1 MNQEKTGK
9 FIAELRKEKNMTQI
23 DLADKLGITDRA
35 VSKWENGRGMP
46 DLSLLAPLC
55 EILGVSINELLSGE
69 RLDKKDYQEKLE
81 DNIINTINYTD
92 KKINKTKRV
101 LIAALS
107 VILILTAATAAIVT
121 MYVID
126 VTRMQNNKPVV
137 FGTWGYPYTSP
148 VDLREG
154 EIESAITDYLV
165 EKGDD
170 EQKHYEN
177 EKTFAGMKI
186 YQVEEKDGFYNVYA
200 WVLNGKYYLEN
211 DEIKQDSGSSA
222 PYKFVVEYAD
232 GKYTVTDFFT
242 PRDGGNY
249 SVDIKNIFPAGVRND
264 INDVHTDGTIEK
276 LQLNID
282 RQTKLYFHK

>member
-200 WVLNGKYYLEN
+200 WVLSGKYYLEN

>member
-1 MNQEKTGK
+1 
-9 FIAELRKEKNMTQI
+9 MTQI

-101 LIAALS
+101 FIAALS

-126 VTRMQNNKPVV
+126 VNRMQNNKPVV

-165 EKGDD
+165 EKGDG

-200 WVLNGKYYLEN
+200 WVLSGKYYLEN

-264 INDVHTDGTIEK
+264 INDVHKDGTIKK